1 MNNKNKIQQNMQ
13 DYELQQKKKKKMQG
27 KTQELEMNKKKQ
39 QKMKKKMQEMQ
50 EMMNQNRKPDPFID
64 TDHSKVVLN
73 KDQIKKRNESNKD
86 YSKML
91 SKTSTRGGRG
101 PGRGMY
107 LGGKAKNSKATI
119 LRIWTYLGKYKA
131 GLLIVFAAT
140 ALTSVLA
147 ILIPWLF
154 AKAIDDYILTLD
166 LSGAFTIG
174 LYIIGIA
181 ILTSTVRFI
190 SRYTMVIISQKT
202 VKKIRKDAFDKL
214 QNLPVNY
221 YDTNQPGDIAS
232 RITNDVDLISNSLA
246 SVVNELMTSIIT
258 LFGSL
263 VMMYI
268 LNWALAT
275 VVLLF
280 VPIMAVFTM
289 RVAKTTKKGFVA
301 QQKHLGALNSIVE
314 ESISGLKVVKLYNQE
329 PDVFNEFSNKNSE
342 LRKAAFKAQVY
353 AGLIMPVIN
362 FMNNLIYLVIVAL
375 GGLIYISGRV
385 AITIGDISAI
395 TAYARQFIRPIA
407 NIAQLFNTLQ
417 QGIAGAERVFAL
429 IDEDDEYIN
438 DGTKVVDEFQ
448 GCVRF
453 SDVTFG
459 YVKDKIVLKN
469 ISFEAEVGKT
479 VAIVGPTGSGKTTII
494 NLLNRFYD
502 IDSGI
507 IEIDNKN
514 ILEYKKD
521 DLRKKIGVVL
531 QDTSL
536 FSGTVY
542 DNIIYGDLEASKEQ
556 VIEAAKMA
564 NAHDFIMKL
573 PNGYD
578 SEVYE
583 GGQNFSQGERQLIS
597 IARTILSNPD
607 ILILDEA
614 TSNVDTRTESKIQES
629 MRHLM
634 KGRTSFVIAHRLQTI
649 RNAHKILVIND
660 GKLIESGTHSELLD
674 EEGFYYDLY
683 TTQFHDLVKDI
694 KG

>member
-1 MNNKNKIQQNMQ
+1 MNKQTKNQKANNKS
-13 DYELQQKKKKKMQG
+13 KK
-27 KTQELEMNKKKQ
+27 N
-39 QKMKKKMQEMQ
+39 
-50 EMMNQNRKPDPFID
+50 DPFANIN
-64 TDHSKVVLN
+64 HSKVILN
-73 KDQIKKRNESNKD
+73 KDQIKKRNEATKD

-91 SKTSTRGGRG
+91 SKTTRRGSRG

-107 LGGKAKNSKATI
+107 LGGKAKDSKGTV
-119 LRIWTYLGKYKA
+119 LRIWRYLGKYKI
-131 GLLIVFAAT
+131 GLITVFLAT
-140 ALTSVLA
+140 AITSILA

-154 AKAIDDYILTLD
+154 AKAIDEYILTLD
-166 LSGAFTIG
+166 LTGAFTIG
-174 LYIIGIA
+174 MYIVGIA
-181 ILTSTVRFI
+181 LLTSTVRFI
-190 SRYTMVIISQKT
+190 SKYTMVIISQKT

-221 YDTNQPGDIAS
+221 YDTNQPGDIVS

-258 LFGSL
+258 LLGSL
-263 VMMYI
+263 IMMYV
-268 LNWALAT
+268 LNWVLAS
-275 VVLLF
+275 VVLIF
-280 VPIMAVFTM
+280 VPIMVIFTM
-289 RVAKTTKKGFVA
+289 KVAKITKKGFVA

-329 PDVFNEFSNKNSE
+329 PEIIKEYSIKNNQ
-342 LRKAAFKAQVY
+342 LKKAGFKAQVY

-362 FMNNLIYLVIVAL
+362 FMNNLIYLIIVAI
-375 GGLIYISGRV
+375 GGLLYIFGKV

-407 NIAQLFNTLQ
+407 NIAQLFNSLQ
-417 QGIAGAERVFAL
+417 QGIAGAERVFTL
-429 IDEDDEYIN
+429 IDENDEYIN
-438 DGTKVVDEFQ
+438 DGNIEVSKFE
-448 GCVRF
+448 GCVKF
-453 SDVTFG
+453 NNVTFG
-459 YVKDKIVLKN
+459 YVKDKVVLKK
-469 ISFEAEVGKT
+469 ISFEAEIGKI

-502 IDSGI
+502 IDSGS
-507 IEIDNKN
+507 IEIDHKN
-514 ILEYKKD
+514 ITEYKKD
-521 DLRKKIGVVL
+521 DLRRKIGVVL

-542 DNIIYGDLEASKEQ
+542 DNIVYGDLNASKEE
-556 VIEAAKMA
+556 VINAAKMA

-573 PNGYD
+573 PKGYD

-614 TSNVDTRTESKIQES
+614 TSNVDTRTESKIQKS
-629 MRHLM
+629 MRNLM

-649 RNAHKILVIND
+649 RNAHKILVIHD
-660 GKLIESGTHSELLD
+660 GELIESGTHNELLK
-674 EEGFYYDLY
+674 EEGFYYELY
-683 TTQFHDLVKDI
+683 TTQFHDLIKDM

>member
-1 MNNKNKIQQNMQ
+1 MILMNNKDMQKDIEIQKQMKQKMQGNGKMLHQDQKQKNKKI
-13 DYELQQKKKKKMQG
+13 QQKKKD
-27 KTQELEMNKKKQ
+27 N
-39 QKMKKKMQEMQ
+39 
-50 EMMNQNRKPDPFID
+50 PFKNI
-64 TDHSKVVLN
+64 DHSKIILS
-73 KDQIKKRNESNKD
+73 KDDIKKRNEANRD

-91 SKTSTRGGRG
+91 SKTSRRGSRG
-101 PGRGMY
+101 PGKGMY
-107 LGGKAKNSKATI
+107 LGAKAKDSKATV
-119 LRIWTYLGKYKA
+119 LRIWDYLGKYRL
-131 GLLIVFAAT
+131 GLIIVFFAT

-147 ILIPWLF
+147 IFIPWLF
-154 AKAIDDYILTLD
+154 AKAIDDYILTFDLD
-166 LSGAFTIG
+166 GAFRIG
-174 LYIIGIA
+174 FYIVGIA
-181 ILTSTVRFI
+181 LLTSVVRFI
-190 SRYTMVIISQKT
+190 SKYTMVIISQKT

-221 YDTNQPGDIAS
+221 YDTNQAGDIVS

-268 LNWALAT
+268 LNWVLAT

-280 VPIMAVFTM
+280 VPIMVIFTKK
-289 RVAKTTKKGFVA
+289 VANTTKKGFVA

-329 PDVFNEFSNKNSE
+329 PEIIEEYRIKNEQLK
-342 LRKAAFKAQVY
+342 KAGFKAQVY

-375 GGLIYISGRV
+375 GGLLFISGRV

-395 TAYARQFIRPIA
+395 TSYARQFIRPIA
-407 NIAQLFNTLQ
+407 NIAQLFNSLQ
-417 QGIAGAERVFAL
+417 QGLAGAERVFTL

-438 DGTKVVDEFQ
+438 DGIKIIDKFEGHVQFNN
-448 GCVRF
+448 
-453 SDVTFG
+453 VTFG
-459 YVKDKIVLKN
+459 YVRDKIVLKD
-469 ISFEAEVGKT
+469 ITFKVEAGKT
-479 VAIVGPTGSGKTTII
+479 IAIVGPTGSGKTTII

-502 IDSGI
+502 INSGS

-531 QDTSL
+531 QDTNL
-536 FSGTVY
+536 FSGNVY
-542 DNIIYGDLEASKEQ
+542 DNIIYGNFKATKKE

-573 PNGYD
+573 PNEYE

-614 TSNVDTRTESKIQES
+614 TSNVDTRTESKIQKS
-629 MRHLM
+629 MKHLM
-634 KGRTSFVIAHRLQTI
+634 KNRTSFVIAHRLQTI
-649 RNAHKILVIND
+649 RNAHIILVIND
-660 GKLIESGTHSELLD
+660 GKLIEKGTHNELMD
-674 EEGFYYDLY
+674 KEGFYYDLY
-683 TTQFHDLVKDI
+683 MTQFHDLVKDV
-694 KG
+694 KA